1 MSPITLRRP
10 PGGTPTSTRARRVRT
25 LSFATVISLFAALL
39 SLTGIATAA
48 QAAPGDYTVSLS
60 APPTVQLGSTYNYVA
75 TVDFEGVNSSSPSSG
90 VVLTTTLPEGTEFI
104 SVPEGPSEVVA
115 SHTYD
120 PVTRVLTLTLND
132 TTQDLVSVAYT
143 VGQVDQVNKYQDFPL
158 DATIGGTGG
167 PSGPVSSQPVQT
179 LVKGLN
185 DFNPLKGYTVLTGGD
200 NRTVTYNFNAYVP
213 LEDIP
218 QTFWAHAQEFT
229 DVFPAGAQLVST
241 SSGFGTWDTSA
252 FPTVVWTKN
261 TVYTPSGNTLDPSAS
276 AISITVRYPDVPGWE
291 AGATPPVN
299 TVSLRTQDANG
310 TWYDQGT
317 ATTQSLPFM
326 PGDGPHLSVSKTS
339 QYGNSAGMLGRDTYL
354 NAAYVA
360 DSGDPDIDQ
369 LILTDSGATGQAAEA
384 WFHHNFVHAVS
395 LDFNGVL
402 QAAALPYTF
411 EYQTNWSSAWQT
423 YVPVNATTAA
433 DANIR
438 VFNDGSSGWGGTDNL
453 VMPVGQLLT
462 GWRVTIAPGAETVP
476 PASEIR
482 TDMGTEPVFRD
493 LAQNILPSIAPTPVT
508 SPPAASPGPVNNE
521 GSVSDG
527 TTTLTAD
534 NAYTPVDSL
543 YLTTRVSAPVSM
555 SVGGTG
561 TYTAGIIN
569 QNPSETYAD
578 AKMSVVLPCGVF
590 YDPSQPITPL
600 APTLGVPT
608 PPTIGAGASVDT
620 TQRVL
625 DADGCEQQ
633 VITFTFDEIAPMRQP
648 GTATDRG
655 VENTGWR
662 YTIPVTV
669 LAQAYDPNDTAV
681 PVTSYAYT
689 DDPRFRSVTDGGTNP
704 QETVP
709 IRGYGGFIGDDNYNF
724 DQFRD
729 QVGTSNGI
737 TTINTGGGLLI
748 SKLSAASAEGPWGL
762 RSEVGTEAFWQVYVS
777 DILPNPV
784 SNLTFFDKLPST
796 ADGDAFSVTLS
807 GAVTGAPAGATV
819 EYSTDAT
826 SGDTGTW
833 GTDPIGATA
842 FRVVLAQMLSGD
854 NFTLTVPT
862 AVEGTPDYGDVS
874 DNVVTSSATYGNSVF
889 TAESN
894 LAEVYVGATAD
905 IDIVKKTN
913 NVDVPDA
920 SAAPVV
926 PAGSVVQWTYEVTN
940 NGTTTLDDVTVTDVG
955 GPDGGTVSD
964 VTVTAP
970 AGFSGSLAPGESVV
984 FTATGLAIAGLYNN
998 VAVTTGT
1005 PVDDEGNSIPI
1016 DAPTA
1021 TDESWYTG
1029 DASGAGIAIVKKT
1042 NGVEVNGS
1050 SEAPK
1055 VLEGGDVEW
1064 TYEVTNIGT
1073 VILDDVTVS
1082 DVGGAVGGTPAG
1094 VTVTAPSG
1102 FTGTLA
1108 PGESVVFTATGTAIA
1123 GLYHNVAVTT
1133 GVPVNSDGDPVDIT
1147 PPTATDE
1154 SWYTGDPLAPGIV
1167 IVKKTNGK
1175 VVDTSTAAPQ
1185 VAPGSTVNWT
1195 FEVTNTGN
1203 TVLDDVTVTD
1213 VGGPATG
1220 TGSAVTVSAPSG
1232 FDGSLAPGE
1241 TVIFTASGTA
1251 ISGLYHN
1258 VAVVVGTPLD
1268 GSDDP
1273 VETVSGTDES
1283 WYTGTV
1289 AAAVVTNVVLAF
1301 TGLGTNSII
1310 WAALS
1315 LLIIGGALMWV
1326 RTRERRASQNG

>member
-10 PGGTPTSTRARRVRT
+10 PGATPTSVRARRVRA
-25 LSFATVISLFAALL
+25 LSFATVISLLATLL
-39 SLTGIATAA
+39 SLTGIGTAA

-60 APPTVQLGSTYNYVA
+60 APSTVELGSSYNYVA
-75 TVDFEGVNSSSPSSG
+75 TVDFDGVNSGNPSSG
-90 VVLTTTLPEGTEFI
+90 VVLTTTLPVGTEFLA
-104 SVPEGPSEVVA
+104 VPEGPGEVVA

-143 VGQVDQVNKYQDFPL
+143 VAQVDRESKYEGFPL
-158 DATIGGTGG
+158 DAVISGIGG
-167 PSGPVSSQPVQT
+167 PSGPVSSEPVQT
-179 LVKGLN
+179 LVTGLN

-200 NRTVTYNFNAYVP
+200 NRTVTYNFNAYVF
-213 LEDIP
+213 LESLA
-218 QTFWAHAQEFT
+218 QTFSAHAQEFT

-241 SSGFGTWDTSA
+241 SNGFGTWDTSA
-252 FPTVVWTKN
+252 FPSVVWTN
-261 TVYTPSGNTLDPSAS
+261 NGVYNHPSGQSLDPSGS
-276 AISITVRYPDVPGWE
+276 SISITVRYPDVPGWE
-291 AGATPPVN
+291 VGATPPAN

-317 ATTQSLPFM
+317 ATTQSVPFE
-326 PGDGPHLSVSKTS
+326 PGDGPHVAITKTS

-369 LILTDSGATGQAAEA
+369 LVLTDSGATGQPAEE
-384 WFHHNFVHAVS
+384 WFHHNFVHAVT
-395 LDFNGVL
+395 LDFNAVL

-411 EYQTNWSSAWQT
+411 EYQTNWSSTWQT
-423 YVPVNATTAA
+423 FVPANPSTAA
-433 DANIR
+433 DTSIR
-438 VFNDGSSGWGGTDNL
+438 VYNAGSSGWGATDNL
-453 VMPVGQLLT
+453 IIPVGELLT

-482 TDMGTEPVFRD
+482 TDTGSEPVFRD
-493 LAQNILPSIAPTPVT
+493 LAETILPTLAPAPVGA
-508 SPPAASPGPVNNE
+508 PPAASPGPVNNV

-527 TTTLTAD
+527 TTTETAE
-534 NAYTPVDSL
+534 NAYTPLDSL
-543 YLTTRVSAPVSM
+543 YLTTRVSAPASM

-578 AKMSVVLPCGVF
+578 AKMSVVLPCGIF
-590 YDPSQPITPL
+590 YDQTQPITPL
-600 APTLGVPT
+600 APTLGVST
-608 PPTIGAGASVDT
+608 PPTIGAGATVDT

-633 VITFTFDEIAPMRQP
+633 VVTFTFDEIAPMRQP
-648 GTATDRG
+648 GAASDRG

-689 DDPRFRSVTDGGTNP
+689 DDPRFRSVADGGTNP

-729 QVGTSNGI
+729 QVGTATAIS
-737 TTINTGGGLLI
+737 TINTGGGLLI
-748 SKLSAASAEGPWGL
+748 SKLSAASATGPWGL
-762 RSEVGTEAFWQVYVS
+762 SSEIGTDAFWQIYVS

-796 ADGDAFSVTLS
+796 DDGDAFSVTLS

-819 EYSTDAT
+819 EYSIDAT
-826 SGDTGTW
+826 SGTTGTW
-833 GTDPIGATA
+833 TTDPIGATA
-842 FRVVLAQMLSGD
+842 FRVVLAQMVSGD
-854 NFTLTVPT
+854 NFTLVVPT
-862 AVEGTPDYGDVS
+862 AVEGTPEYGDVS
-874 DNVVTSSATYGNSVF
+874 DNVVSSVATYGNSVF
-889 TAESN
+889 TAQSN
-894 LAEVYVGATAD
+894 LAEVVVGATAD

-913 NVDVPDA
+913 SVDVADP

-940 NGTTTLDDVTVTDVG
+940 NGTTTLDDVTVTDAG
-955 GPDGGTVSD
+955 GPDGGTTSN

-984 FTATGLAIAGLYNN
+984 FTATGIAIAGLYNN
-998 VAVTTGT
+998 VAVATGT
-1005 PVDDEGNSIPI
+1005 PVDSEGNTIPI

-1029 DASGAGIAIVKKT
+1029 DDSGTGIAIVKKT
-1042 NGVEVNGS
+1042 NGVVVNGPG
-1050 SEAPK
+1050 EAPLL
-1055 VLEGGDVEW
+1055 LEGADVEW
-1064 TYEVTNIGT
+1064 TYEVTNIGSLT
-1073 VILDDVTVS
+1073 LDDVTVA
-1082 DVGGAVGGTPAG
+1082 DVGGAAGATPAD
-1094 VTVTAPSG
+1094 VTVTAPAG

-1108 PGESVVFTATGTAIA
+1108 PGESVTFTATGTAIA
-1123 GLYHNVAVTT
+1123 GLYHNVAVAT
-1133 GVPVNSDGDPVDIT
+1133 GIPVDAEGDPVAID

-1167 IVKKTNGK
+1167 IVKKTNG
-1175 VVDTSTAAPQ
+1175 VIVDSSAAAPK
-1185 VAPGSTVNWT
+1185 VAPGSTVKWT

-1203 TVLDDVTVTD
+1203 TVLTDVVVTD
-1213 VGGPATG
+1213 IGGPSTG
-1220 TGSAVTVSAPSG
+1220 AGSAVKVSAPSG
-1232 FDGSLAPGE
+1232 FSGSLAPGE

-1251 ISGLYHN
+1251 ISGQYHN
-1258 VAVVVGTPLD
+1258 VAVVVATPVD
-1268 GSDDP
+1268 GGGDP
-1273 VETVSGTDES
+1273 VDAVTSTDES
-1283 WYTGTV
+1283 WYTGTG
-1289 AAAVVTNVVLAF
+1289 LAF
-1301 TGLGTNSII
+1301 TGLGTSSMI